1 MKTFLLLLSVGL
13 LPAVALAQQGPLG
26 PRRSLLPE
34 YRLLQ
39 RDDQGLVGRGKAYRA
54 DFQAEHVEFVPA
66 VPMSPVSLSLRLR
79 AEAAGRGT
87 MQLLAAPSLP
97 EADGLQVRY
106 VRGAV
111 VETYDVRSDAL
122 EQSFVFRELPPGD
135 GDLVVDVR
143 VATDLP
149 VAAIGDDSVLFANQ
163 DGGAEIHGVVGR
175 DGEGHTCGGSM
186 AYRDGLLSLRLP
198 AAFVRTATLPLVL
211 DPLVTPRVLAN
222 TGNFTNELY
231 AAYDAS
237 TARYLVAWCFNG
249 NNNATEIRGLLT
261 DGVNAGTPLV
271 IQTTNRIAHLSVAN
285 DNLRNTFVVAWDQEV
300 PGGPFQNPYRAIFA
314 RGVQAGGTL
323 GPVAQITALGNGNC
337 QRPHLASNA
346 DPTAPE
352 VALVYLEDSNGR
364 AIFRNLR
371 VDAAANVSSLP
382 TTTLSN
388 PLYTA
393 TGVGIARTGDAT
405 NRYLVA
411 WGENTGAANVLRRGV
426 YTLGGLQQSVVLS
439 STEASTVVDVRIDGD
454 GAAGEW
460 ALLAMCST
468 AHWPQPSI
476 EHVWLDNG
484 GPGMHSDPRY
494 GLPSNTGSDLPA
506 VALTPRFVHT
516 VHQSRYNTLC
526 VSGTPNCWE
535 STASVLARSGC
546 RPCTAVV
553 DFAEWARPALL
564 RPVAYGAS
572 GFSPEDVKLIYTD
585 PFGGVNF
592 DIFLCD
598 FTTGDGAITDLGGG
612 CGGAT
617 ARASSVCAHVGGS
630 VCLAELEGATTN
642 NVFLLL
648 GADRLDA
655 RGCGSCVL
663 VPDPFTAFVIGPLS
677 RRPGLS
683 RVETEFT
690 VPNVPGLVGL
700 RLYEQ
705 WLLPDTLTPGCA
717 SFPFDLSN
725 ALQVTIN

>member
-1 MKTFLLLLSVGL
+1 
-13 LPAVALAQQGPLG
+13 
-26 PRRSLLPE
+26 
-34 YRLLQ
+34 
-39 RDDQGLVGRGKAYRA
+39 
-54 DFQAEHVEFVPA
+54 
-66 VPMSPVSLSLRLR
+66 
-79 AEAAGRGT
+79 
-87 MQLLAAPSLP
+87 
-97 EADGLQVRY
+97 
-106 VRGAV
+106 
-111 VETYDVRSDAL
+111 
-122 EQSFVFRELPPGD
+122 
-135 GDLVVDVR
+135 
-143 VATDLP
+143 
-149 VAAIGDDSVLFANQ
+149 
-163 DGGAEIHGVVGR
+163 
-175 DGEGHTCGGSM
+175 
-186 AYRDGLLSLRLP
+186 
-198 AAFVRTATLPLVL
+198 
-211 DPLVTPRVLAN
+211 
-222 TGNFTNELY
+222 
-231 AAYDAS
+231 
-237 TARYLVAWCFNG
+237 
-249 NNNATEIRGLLT
+249 
-261 DGVNAGTPLV
+261 
-271 IQTTNRIAHLSVAN
+271 
-285 DNLRNTFVVAWDQEV
+285 
-300 PGGPFQNPYRAIFA
+300 
-314 RGVQAGGTL
+314 
-323 GPVAQITALGNGNC
+323 
-337 QRPHLASNA
+337 
-346 DPTAPE
+346 
-352 VALVYLEDSNGR
+352 
-364 AIFRNLR
+364 
-371 VDAAANVSSLP
+371 
-382 TTTLSN
+382 
-388 PLYTA
+388 
-393 TGVGIARTGDAT
+393 
-405 NRYLVA
+405 
-411 WGENTGAANVLRRGV
+411 VLRRGV

-705 WLLPDTLTPGCA
+705 WLLPDNLTPGCA
-717 SFPFDLSN
+717 TFPFDLSN